1 MKAQINLHKLN
12 SVITSYGLKTTNRHR
27 EIIWNRYAAYK
38 FLREAGFSLGNI
50 GRMFGKNHATV
61 INGLRVYE
69 ENIRYSDFKAYIKDI
84 ESDLMHTFEDY
95 IEQTED
101 VCLNEMICLANLE
114 TLITEKL

>member
-1 MKAQINLHKLN
+1 MKKQINLQKVN
-12 SVITSYGLKTTNRHR
+12 DIIISYGLKTNNRYR
-27 EIIWNRYAAYK
+27 EILWNRYACFK
-38 FLREAGFSLGNI
+38 FLREAGFSLGGI
-50 GRMFGKNHATV
+50 GNLFGKNHATV

-101 VCLNEMICLANLE
+101 ICLNEMICLVNLE
-114 TLITEKL
+114 TLIKEKL